1 MLRHSSKVGQ
11 MIAHVPPAVEREAW
25 ILDAVYFTLGNIA
38 LILLLSNTKTKSF
51 EWNSV

>member
-11 MIAHVPPAVEREAW
+11 LHHIPSATEREAR
-25 ILDAVYFTLGNIA
+25 ILDAVYFTLGTIA
-38 LILLLSNTKTKSF
+38 ILLLLSNTKAESF